1 MKLSI
6 IKKRD
11 MSYIKT
17 IPYDKAEGKLKR
29 LYDRVK
35 GPDNNVDNVLLVH
48 SLRPHT
54 LKGHMELYKCVLHH
68 NGNSFPKWYL
78 EALGTYVS
86 HLNQCSY
93 CVDHHA
99 VGLKK
104 NLGDDERFEMIYEAI
119 KNDNLIEVLDQKE
132 LAGAEYAKILT
143 KAHQTITKA
152 YIQSLREKGLDDGE
166 ILEINQLASYFNY
179 VNRMVVGLGVDTTG
193 DIIGLSPNNNDE
205 SENWN
210 HQ

>member
-1 MKLSI
+1 
-6 IKKRD
+6 

-17 IPYDKAEGKLKR
+17 ISYDEADGKLKR

-35 GPDNNVDNVLLVH
+35 GPDNNVDNVLMVH

-68 NGNSFPKWYL
+68 NENSFPKWYL

-86 HLNQCSY
+86 HLNNCKY

-104 NLGDDERFEMIYEAI
+104 NLNDDIKFETIYRAI
-119 KNDNLIEVLDQKE
+119 KNDELEHVLNEKE
-132 LAGAEYAKILT
+132 IAGAEYAFKLT
-143 KAHQTITKA
+143 KEHQSISKT
-152 YIQSLREKGLDDGE
+152 YIESLRNRGFDDGE
-166 ILEINQLASYFNY
+166 ILEVNQLVSYFNY
-179 VNRMVVGLGVDTTG
+179 VNRMVVGLGVDTVG

-205 SENWN
+205 NENWS
-210 HQ
+210 HT